1 MHPNLKLLSYNSQL
15 TLHGCPRKF
24 QLYRM
29 LKKQLAE
36 GIDRRDIHTDF
47 GGIVGFGV
55 QDWMEWNS
63 INHTKIQMLS
73 KWQRDL
79 EEDTEKKQGK
89 TFYHALNAVEKFPA
103 FAAAEFGDYKIV
115 DLGSKFA
122 TELGF
127 LIDCG
132 GGFYYRGFLDA
143 LLYSEKTKRFAVYE
157 GKTTASR
164 ANEAMWSNSNQG
176 LSYSV
181 VVDRIANIMG
191 LPLITSYDVIYGV
204 YKTTEREWEGFRV
217 KKNYA
222 EKAEWINSLQLDIT
236 ILQMYD
242 DAAFYPKHGE
252 HCYSFFRQCE
262 YYGVCGMTDQ
272 YLIGSEEDVE
282 ELKEVKEKYDFNF
295 TLGELIDTQLEKLEV

>member
-24 QLYRM
+24 QLYRL

-55 QDWMEWNS
+55 QHWMVMHN
-63 INHTKIQMLS
+63 INRTKILMLA

-89 TFYHALNAVEKFPA
+89 TFYHAINAVEKFPT
-103 FAAAEFGDYKIV
+103 FAMTELGDYQLISF
-115 DLGSKFA
+115 GNKFA

-132 GGFYYRGFLDA
+132 GGYFYRGFLDA
-143 LLYSEKTKRFAVYE
+143 LLYSESAKRFAVYE

-164 ANEAMWSNSNQG
+164 ANEAMLANSSQG

-181 VVDRIANIMG
+181 VVDRISKVMG
-191 LPLITSYDVIYGV
+191 LPLSDSYDVIYGV
-204 YKTTEREWEGFRV
+204 YKTSEREWEGFRV

-222 EKAEWINSLQLDIT
+222 EKAEWINALQLDISM
-236 ILQMYD
+236 LQMYS
-242 DAAFYPKHGE
+242 DANFFPKHGE
-252 HCYSFFRQCE
+252 HCYNFFRQCE
-262 YYGVCGMTDQ
+262 YYGICGMSDQ
-272 YLIGSEEDVE
+272 YLIGDIDDVE
-282 ELKEVKEKYDFNF
+282 EVRELKDKYEFTF
-295 TLGELIDTQLEKLEV
+295 TLEELIDTQLEKLEV